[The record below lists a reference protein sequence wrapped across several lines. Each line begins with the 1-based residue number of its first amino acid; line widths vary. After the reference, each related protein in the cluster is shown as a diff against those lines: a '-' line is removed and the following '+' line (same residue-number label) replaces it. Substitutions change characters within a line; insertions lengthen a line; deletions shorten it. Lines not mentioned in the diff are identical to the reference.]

1 MASPIPIEAPVITAT
16 LPDNEADAESK
27 DAMRVCNLTS
37 LSSQGGVES
46 SKPARAE
53 DGRVLHDLMSS
64 LLPLFPLDLVLL
76 PAVPLPLHVFEPRY
90 KEMINECLTQNR
102 HFGIVRSKEEALAS
116 IGCTAEIINVMKTY
130 PDGRMDIL
138 TEGKRRFEVL
148 ELNQERSFLQAA
160 VIYLD
165 DENEPAPGPDL
176 ETALRLHGEIMELAG
191 AQPEDAQKTDSSQ
204 LAYRLAGSLP
214 FDPDFQQTLLEM
226 NSEADRIRS
235 IIAFF
240 ERILPTLQQSAR
252 ARRKAGGNGHVH

>member
-1 MASPIPIEAPVITAT
+1 
-16 LPDNEADAESK
+16 
-27 DAMRVCNLTS
+27 
-37 LSSQGGVES
+37 
-46 SKPARAE
+46 
-53 DGRVLHDLMSS
+53 MST

-148 ELNQERSFLQAA
+148 ELNQERSFLQAE

-165 DENEPAPGPDL
+165 DENEPAAGPDL

-191 AQPEDAQKTDSSQ
+191 AQPEDTQKTDSSQ

-235 IIAFF
+235 IITFF
-240 ERILPTLQQSAR
+240 ERILPVLQQSAR
-252 ARRKAGGNGHVH
+252 AKRQAGGNGHVH